1 MKNQRKSDTEPGTC
15 MTSAQSACSSETPLI
30 GNSPITDF
38 RAKKIEPASA
48 QIVEEA
54 QQIRQE
60 SWGEIAGFSPDE
72 QTVAAEP
79 LQSSCVRLMK
89 QNLVLKESC
98 RMKSEFIANMSHEL
112 RTPINAIIGF
122 SELLK
127 DGVAGKL
134 PKIQQEHATSIFDT
148 GQHLLSLVNDILDI
162 SKIEAG
168 MMHLNHDDINLKSLL
183 ENSITMLRENA
194 QKRHIELT
202 LNIEPGLSIISADE
216 RKLKQILSN
225 LLSNAV
231 KFTEDDGNVSI
242 TARRSHQMTRSGSE
256 IETVEFAVLDDGIG
270 INTEDMSGLFQPF
283 VRIDDTPHREGTG
296 LGLTIVKQLVNLH
309 GGEVAVASIIDQG
322 SSFSFWLPS
331 KLEQH
336 PSSPHGAAV
345 FAGHTSGA
353 CNDADKSTPQ
363 GETPKTQQPLKGV

>member
-1 MKNQRKSDTEPGTC
+1 MKNQRKSDTEPVTWRA
-15 MTSAQSACSSETPLI
+15 SVQSACSSETPLT
-30 GNSPITDF
+30 GNSLITDF

-60 SWGEIAGFSPDE
+60 SRGGIAGFSPDE
-72 QTVAAEP
+72 QTVAAEA
-79 LQSSCVRLMK
+79 LQSSCDWLMK

-127 DGVAGKL
+127 DEVTGKL

-162 SKIEAG
+162 SRIEAG

-194 QKRHIELT
+194 QKRHIKLT

-216 RKLKQILSN
+216 RKLKQILCN

-231 KFTEDDGNVSI
+231 KFTQDDGNLSI

-256 IETVEFAVLDDGIG
+256 IETVEFIVEDDGIG
-270 INTEDMSGLFQPF
+270 IDTEDMSGLFQPF
-283 VRIDDTPHREGTG
+283 IRIDDTPHREGTG
-296 LGLTIVKQLVNLH
+296 LGLTIVKRLVNLH

-336 PSSPHGAAV
+336 PS
-345 FAGHTSGA
+345 
-353 CNDADKSTPQ
+353 
-363 GETPKTQQPLKGV
+363 